1 MSFRFGY
8 PVRSDFDSQEE
19 YEYACEVYESAQ
31 DDYAEADRE
40 AQLESRF
47 C

>member
-1 MSFRFGY
+1 MSWGYSY
-8 PVRSDFDSQEE
+8 PVGSDFDSQEE
-19 YEYACEVYESAQ
+19 YEYACEVYEEAE
-31 DDYAEADRE
+31 DDYAEAYIE

>member
-1 MSFRFGY
+1 MSWGYSY

-19 YEYACEVYESAQ
+19 YEHACELYESAE
-31 DDYAEADRE
+31 DDYAEAYRE

-47 C
+47 S